1 MPNLYLNFVSD
12 FSFYI
17 LIWVYVEGE
26 LIDIPGMNFSVTLF
40 QMENSEIKFWYSG
53 TDNARGYIQP
63 LQELT
68 YVMTTL

>member
-40 QMENSEIKFWYSG
+40 KWK
-53 TDNARGYIQP
+53 IQK
-63 LQELT
+63 LNFDTVVLI
-68 YVMTTL
+68 TLEDISNRYRN